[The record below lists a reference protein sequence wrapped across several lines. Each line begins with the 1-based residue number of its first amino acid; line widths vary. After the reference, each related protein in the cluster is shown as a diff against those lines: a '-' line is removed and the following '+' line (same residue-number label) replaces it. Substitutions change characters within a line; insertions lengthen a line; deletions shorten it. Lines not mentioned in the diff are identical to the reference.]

1 MSVEIAWK
9 QNILVTDSYLL
20 KLLLVVFGFGLQAF
34 VCDFSRQNICSVYL
48 CLLYW
53 IYLICMSRSLLITQC
68 RFLQSLLYHSLCSFR
83 NVIAHRIC
91 WVGTATL
98 AAMASQPPRGGCSG
112 GSDGDGEGSGA
123 DSDGADSGGAGG
135 TPNGARRRSEPVS
148 SGPFL
153 TSWFSLYSND
163 VNWLTLHWHWL
174 KSLSS
179 SILPLVSSQ
188 LGLHRLAQRNF
199 PKKFSR

>member
-1 MSVEIAWK
+1 
-9 QNILVTDSYLL
+9 
-20 KLLLVVFGFGLQAF
+20 
-34 VCDFSRQNICSVYL
+34 
-48 CLLYW
+48 
-53 IYLICMSRSLLITQC
+53 MSRSLLITQC

-91 WVGTATL
+91 WVGTATI

-112 GSDGDGEGSGA
+112 GGGSDVDGEGSGA

-135 TPNGARRRSEPVS
+135 GSPNGARRRSEPVS

-174 KSLSS
+174 KSLFFLPFLPSS
-179 SILPLVSSQ
+179 PLFLNLDSTVWP
-188 LGLHRLAQRNF
+188 REIVQRNCWNLKRQMDDKDIVSF
-199 PKKFSR
+199 LAFL